1 MRIPS
6 RLALN
11 AGLLAIMVV
20 ALSVLPGIAR
30 QRAAAGMAKAA
41 NEFVS
46 SLTAEQR
53 AKAVHPVASP
63 EWTRWNFIPASM
75 FPRNGINFKELNAAQ
90 RQRAH
95 DLMKA
100 GLSQTGY
107 MTTASVMQLE
117 NVLREMEG
125 PSATA
130 GAPPAAAP
138 QAATPA
144 PAPDQPAGAGGEG
157 AQRGGGRGRGRGG
170 DGGGAPVVRDPELY
184 YLTVFGDPSAKGAW
198 GWRLEGHHVS
208 LRFAIDNGRMLVS
221 STPQFLG
228 SNPAEVP
235 YGFGPYTGLRVLAAQ
250 EDAARALVLAL
261 DAKRQAIAIVGPK
274 PRGFASGTT
283 VKFDPQAPVGL
294 PVSQMSSTH
303 RDMLMK
309 LIDSYAGI
317 MPPDIAAERMARIKA
332 PAPTRSCSRGQERR
346 RKGSSTNIRS
356 RVRRSSSST
365 TTRRT
370 TEITST
376 PCGGTSTAT
385 SDGTC
390 WRNIWRRC
398 RTSSDDNPTSTSNC
412 QFQTYLVRAG
422 QTRRSRIA
430 PAAP

>member
-75 FPRNGINFKELNAAQ
+75 FPRNGITFKELNAAQ

-130 GAPPAAAP
+130 GAPPAP
-138 QAATPA
+138 PPRLRQR
-144 PAPDQPAGAGGEG
+144 QPRTSRQVPPGEG

-235 YGFGPYTGLRVLAAQ
+235 YGYGPYTGLRVLAAQ

-261 DAKRQAIAIVGPK
+261 DAKQQAIAIVAPK

-309 LIDSYAGI
+309 LIDSYASI

-332 PAPTRSCSRGQERR
+332 AGIDKIMFAWSGATEKGQQYQYQVQGPTFLIEHNNTQNNG
-346 RKGSSTNIRS
+346 NHIHA
-356 RVRRSSSST
+356 V
-365 TTRRT
+365 
-370 TEITST
+370 
-376 PCGGTSTAT
+376 
-385 SDGTC
+385 
-390 WRNIWRRC
+390 WRDFNGDFGR
-398 RTSSDDNPTSTSNC
+398 DV
-412 QFQTYLVRAG
+412 LAEHM
-422 QTRRSRIA
+422 
-430 PAAP
+430 AALPH

>member
-6 RLALN
+6 RLAVN
-11 AGLLAIMVV
+11 TGLLAIMGV

-75 FPRNGINFKELNAAQ
+75 FPRNGISFKEMNQTQ

-100 GLSQTGY
+100 GLSQSGY
-107 MTTASVMQLE
+107 ATAASVMQLE

-130 GAPPAAAP
+130 GAPSAPASQAAAP
-138 QAATPA
+138 AA
-144 PAPDQPAGAGGEG
+144 PAADQPAGTGAGARGEG
-157 AQRGGGRGRGRGG
+157 GQRGGGRGAGRGG

-228 SNPAEVP
+228 ANPAEVP
-235 YGFGPYTGLRVLAAQ
+235 YGYGPYTGLRVLAAQ

-261 DAKRQAIAIVGPK
+261 DSKQQAIAIVAPK

-283 VKFDPQAPVGL
+283 VKFDPQTPVGL
-294 PVSQMSSTH
+294 AVSQMSSKH

-309 LIDSYAGI
+309 LIDSYASI

-332 PAPTRSCSRGQERR
+332 AGIDKIMFAWSGAIEKGQQYQYQVQGPTFLIEHNNTQNNG
-346 RKGSSTNIRS
+346 NHIHA
-356 RVRRSSSST
+356 V
-365 TTRRT
+365 
-370 TEITST
+370 
-376 PCGGTSTAT
+376 
-385 SDGTC
+385 
-390 WRNIWRRC
+390 WRDFNGDFGR
-398 RTSSDDNPTSTSNC
+398 DV
-412 QFQTYLVRAG
+412 LAEHM
-422 QTRRSRIA
+422 
-430 PAAP
+430 AALPH

>member
-11 AGLLAIMVV
+11 AGLLAIMGV
-20 ALSVLPGIAR
+20 ALSVLPGVAR
-30 QRAAAGMAKAA
+30 QRAAAGMATAA

-75 FPRNGINFKELNAAQ
+75 FPRNGISFKEMNQTQ

-100 GLSQTGY
+100 GLSQSGY
-107 MTTASVMQLE
+107 ATTAAVMQLE
-117 NVLREMEG
+117 NVLREIEG

-130 GAPPAAAP
+130 GAPSPPASQAAAP
-138 QAATPA
+138 AA
-144 PAPDQPAGAGGEG
+144 PAADPPAGAGTGARGEG
-157 AQRGGGRGRGRGG
+157 GQRGGGRGAGRGG

-184 YLTVFGDPSAKGAW
+184 YLTVFGDPAATGAW

-235 YGFGPYTGLRVLAAQ
+235 YGYGPYTGLRVLAAQ
-250 EDAARALVLAL
+250 EDGARALVLAL
-261 DAKRQAIAIVGPK
+261 DSKQQAIAIVAPK

-283 VKFDPQAPVGL
+283 VKFDPQSPVGL
-294 PVSQMSSTH
+294 AAAQMSSKH
-303 RDMLMK
+303 RAMLMK
-309 LIDSYAGI
+309 LIDSYASI

-332 PAPTRSCSRGQERR
+332 AGIDTIMFAWSGATGKGQQYQYQVQGPTFLIEHNNTQNNG
-346 RKGSSTNIRS
+346 NHIHA
-356 RVRRSSSST
+356 V
-365 TTRRT
+365 
-370 TEITST
+370 
-376 PCGGTSTAT
+376 
-385 SDGTC
+385 
-390 WRNIWRRC
+390 WRDFNGDFGR
-398 RTSSDDNPTSTSNC
+398 DV
-412 QFQTYLVRAG
+412 LAEHL
-422 QTRRSRIA
+422 
-430 PAAP
+430 AALPH

>member
-1 MRIPS
+1 VRIPS

-125 PSATA
+125 PSATV

-170 DGGGAPVVRDPELY
+170 DGGGAPVVRDAELY

-317 MPPDIAAERMARIKA
+317 MPPDIAAERMTRIKA
-332 PAPTRSCSRGQERR
+332 AGIDKIMFAWSGATEKGQQYQYQVQGPTFLIEHNNTQNNG
-346 RKGSSTNIRS
+346 NHIHA
-356 RVRRSSSST
+356 V
-365 TTRRT
+365 
-370 TEITST
+370 
-376 PCGGTSTAT
+376 
-385 SDGTC
+385 
-390 WRNIWRRC
+390 WRDFNGDFGR
-398 RTSSDDNPTSTSNC
+398 DV
-412 QFQTYLVRAG
+412 LAEHM
-422 QTRRSRIA
+422 
-430 PAAP
+430 AALPH

>member
-1 MRIPS
+1 VRIPS

-11 AGLLAIMVV
+11 TGLLVIMMV

-41 NEFVS
+41 NEFLS
-46 SLTAEQR
+46 SLTPEQR
-53 AKAVHPVASP
+53 TKAVHPVGSP

-75 FPRNGINFKELNAAQ
+75 FPRNGINFKELNTTQ

-100 GLSQTGY
+100 GLSQSGY

-117 NVLREMEG
+117 NVLREIEG

-130 GAPPAAAP
+130 GAPAAAASQAAAPAPTPDPPAAAG
-138 QAATPA
+138 
-144 PAPDQPAGAGGEG
+144 AGGGEG

-208 LRFAIDNGRMLVS
+208 LRFAIDNGRMLVA

-228 SNPAEVP
+228 ANPAEVP
-235 YGFGPYTGLRVLAAQ
+235 YGYGPQTGLRVLAAQ

-261 DAKRQAIAIVGPK
+261 DAKRQAIAIVAPK

-283 VKFDPQAPVGL
+283 VKFDPQTPVGL
-294 PVSQMSSTH
+294 PVSQMSSSH

-317 MPPDIAAERMARIKA
+317 MPPDIAAERMSRIKA
-332 PAPTRSCSRGQERR
+332 AGIDKIMFAWSGATEKGQQYQYQVQGPTFLIEHNNTQNNG
-346 RKGSSTNIRS
+346 NHIHA
-356 RVRRSSSST
+356 V
-365 TTRRT
+365 
-370 TEITST
+370 
-376 PCGGTSTAT
+376 
-385 SDGTC
+385 
-390 WRNIWRRC
+390 WRDFNGDFGR
-398 RTSSDDNPTSTSNC
+398 DV
-412 QFQTYLVRAG
+412 LAEHM
-422 QTRRSRIA
+422 
-430 PAAP
+430 AALPH

>member
-1 MRIPS
+1 VQIPS
-6 RLALN
+6 RLAVN
-11 AGLLAIMVV
+11 TGVLAIMGV

-30 QRAAAGMAKAA
+30 QRAAAGMARAA
-41 NEFVS
+41 TEFVS

-75 FPRNGINFKELNAAQ
+75 FPRNGINFKELNTTQ

-100 GLSQTGY
+100 GLSQSGY

-117 NVLREMEG
+117 NVLREIEG

-130 GAPPAAAP
+130 GAPAAAAP
-138 QAATPA
+138 QAAA
-144 PAPDQPAGAGGEG
+144 PAPTPDPPAAGAGAGGEG

-208 LRFAIDNGRMLVS
+208 LRFAIDNGRMLVG

-228 SNPAEVP
+228 ANPAEVP
-235 YGFGPYTGLRVLAAQ
+235 YGYGPQTGLRVLAAQ

-261 DAKRQAIAIVGPK
+261 DAKRQAIAIVAPK

-283 VKFDPQAPVGL
+283 VKFDPQTPVGL
-294 PVSQMSSTH
+294 PVSQMSSSH
-303 RDMLMK
+303 RDMVMK
-309 LIDSYAGI
+309 LIDSYASI
-317 MPPDIAAERMARIKA
+317 MPPDIAAERMSRIKA
-332 PAPTRSCSRGQERR
+332 SGIDKIMFAWSGATEKGQPYQYQVQGPTFLIEHNNTQNNG
-346 RKGSSTNIRS
+346 NHIHA
-356 RVRRSSSST
+356 V
-365 TTRRT
+365 
-370 TEITST
+370 
-376 PCGGTSTAT
+376 
-385 SDGTC
+385 
-390 WRNIWRRC
+390 WRDFNGDFGR
-398 RTSSDDNPTSTSNC
+398 DV
-412 QFQTYLVRAG
+412 LAEHM
-422 QTRRSRIA
+422 
-430 PAAP
+430 AALPH

>member
-11 AGLLAIMVV
+11 AGLLAIMGV
-20 ALSVLPGIAR
+20 ALSVVPGIAR
-30 QRAAAGMAKAA
+30 QKAAAGMATAA
-41 NEFVS
+41 NAFVS

-53 AKAVHPVASP
+53 AKAVHPVGSP

-75 FPRNGINFKELNAAQ
+75 FPRNGISFKEMNQSQ

-107 MTTASVMQLE
+107 MTAASVMQLE

-130 GAPPAAAP
+130 GAPAPAAGAAAAP
-138 QAATPA
+138 PATGGDQAAGTGVRSEGGQA
-144 PAPDQPAGAGGEG
+144 AGGRG
-157 AQRGGGRGRGRGG
+157 GRGGGRGGG
-170 DGGGAPVVRDPELY
+170 DGAAPVIRDPELY
-184 YLTVFGDPSAKGAW
+184 YLTVFGDPTAKGAW

-235 YGFGPYTGLRVLAAQ
+235 YGYGPHTGLRVLAAQ
-250 EDAARALVLAL
+250 EDAARALVMAL
-261 DAKRQAIAIVGPK
+261 DSKQQAIAIVAPK

-283 VKFDPQAPVGL
+283 VKFDPQTPIGL
-294 PVSQMSSTH
+294 GASQMSSKH

-309 LIDSYAGI
+309 LIDSYASI
-317 MPPDIAAERMARIKA
+317 MPPDIAAERMARMKA
-332 PAPTRSCSRGQERR
+332 AGLDKIMFAWSGAIEKGQQYQYQVQGPTFLIEHNNTQNNG
-346 RKGSSTNIRS
+346 NHIHA
-356 RVRRSSSST
+356 V
-365 TTRRT
+365 
-370 TEITST
+370 
-376 PCGGTSTAT
+376 
-385 SDGTC
+385 
-390 WRNIWRRC
+390 WRDFNGDFGR
-398 RTSSDDNPTSTSNC
+398 DV
-412 QFQTYLVRAG
+412 LAEHM
-422 QTRRSRIA
+422 
-430 PAAP
+430 AALPH